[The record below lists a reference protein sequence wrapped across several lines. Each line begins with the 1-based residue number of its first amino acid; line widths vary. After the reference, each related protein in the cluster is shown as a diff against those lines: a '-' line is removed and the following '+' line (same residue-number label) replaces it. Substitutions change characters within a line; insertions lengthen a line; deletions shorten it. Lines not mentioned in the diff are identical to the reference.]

1 MQLERA
7 YERTTKRKRVHSL
20 NGNNQQSGRITRVS
34 FAYLNKFYAKFFS
47 HGLFFLFKC
56 HFPHLSWHDLAVGV
70 FGLDIVARVLSWWVL
85 RPVAQRFLN
94 LYGGGSLYKL
104 ITSAST
110 FGMELMQKIYLNENP
125 SCWLPGW
132 LPAQKTFG
140 CYISKVLWIFWSVS
154 DNIMLNII

>member
-47 HGLFFLFKC
+47 QGLCFLLKC
-56 HFPHLSWHDLAVGV
+56 HFPHLSWHVGGW
-70 FGLDIVARVLSWWVL
+70 GLWIGFCSQGAELMGFE
-85 RPVAQRFLN
+85 AC
-94 LYGGGSLYKL
+94 YGGGFLYKL
-104 ITSAST
+104 STSTRST
-110 FGMELMQKIYLNENP
+110 FGMKLMQKIYLYENL